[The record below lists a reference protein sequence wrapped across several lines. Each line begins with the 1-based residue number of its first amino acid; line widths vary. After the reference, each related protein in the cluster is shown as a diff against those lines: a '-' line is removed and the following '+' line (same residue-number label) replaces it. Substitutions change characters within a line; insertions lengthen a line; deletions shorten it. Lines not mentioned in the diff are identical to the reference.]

1 MQKKYWGKNFNTVEK
16 INASVIFLLL
26 LPAVLKLFHI
36 LACVVSL
43 TNKHT
48 VDTPITP
55 IEVLIYYTHCV
66 TCQWSLK
73 QTQTQTCINV
83 RYKLLN
89 CTINV
94 VTKVIIF
101 SAGMNVCE
109 CFYMYLMN
117 VLRYVL
123 QHGDRECHIVILADE
138 DVVDWDE
145 QYPPQMGDEYAQGKK
160 ISVLYPIF
168 KCQSRF
174 VCY

>member
-1 MQKKYWGKNFNTVEK
+1 
-16 INASVIFLLL
+16 
-26 LPAVLKLFHI
+26 
-36 LACVVSL
+36 
-43 TNKHT
+43 
-48 VDTPITP
+48 
-55 IEVLIYYTHCV
+55 
-66 TCQWSLK
+66 
-73 QTQTQTCINV
+73 
-83 RYKLLN
+83 
-89 CTINV
+89 V

-117 VLRYVL
+117 VFRYVL